1 MDNKTVMQAEAQII
15 LDLLRKRDVRV
26 RINGGYKTPGFF
38 VYEIEMDATQ
48 RFEKLD
54 ATLDDMER
62 LVYAYRAKHRLI
74 DPNDPE
80 ARVVCRAQKQ
90 PLTLEV
96 NRPHVDNLPLD
107 KIQLPTKPYVALAGM
122 SYLTRE
128 GQPLV
133 WNMADPS
140 QPHALVAGGTG
151 SGKSIL
157 LLDLVLSLASS
168 TGPHQLGLYVVDGGN
183 STLLTLRLLPHLQ
196 MMATDVDGAINA
208 VAQVKAIVLDHK
220 SKSEMDPEHRCLLVV
235 DELANLIAVMDK
247 RQCEDFQRDL
257 AIIAAEGRK
266 FGVHMLVCTQKPLAE
281 TTGSLAKSNMAV
293 RFVGAMASKTD
304 ANTAAGSPGTGAERL
319 AGKGDF
325 LRIIGGRVRR
335 FQAPM
340 VDKPVGFIKK
350 IIFKWSDTNRQSI
363 TSPMPSQHH
372 AETPKRDEI
381 DALADIVGPLKAQFM
396 SKRAICLRVLGH
408 EYAGSYA
415 AKIDAALKRYQER
428 QSATTEDATTPLLL
442 ASHTSEDVI
451 LASSSS
457 SDEKIIRFPKRAVNG

>member
-48 RFEKLD
+48 RFEKLE

-62 LVYAYRAKHRLI
+62 LLYAHRVKQRMI
-74 DPNDPE
+74 DANDPE
-80 ARVVCRAQKQ
+80 VCVVCRVQRQ

-96 NRPHVDNLPLD
+96 NRPQIDKLPLED
-107 KIQLPTKPYVALAGM
+107 IKYTAKPYVALAGM

-128 GQPLV
+128 GQPLT

-157 LLDLVLSLASS
+157 LLDLVLSVSMS
-168 TGPHQLGLYVVDGGN
+168 TGPHQLGLFVVDGGN
-183 STLLTLRLLPHLQ
+183 STLLTLRMLPHLQ
-196 MMATDVDGAINA
+196 LMATDVDGAINA
-208 VAQVKAIVLDHK
+208 VAQVKAIVLDRK
-220 SKSEMDPEHRCLLVV
+220 SKSETDPEHRCLLVV

-247 RQCEDFQRDL
+247 KQCEDFQRDL
-257 AIIAAEGRK
+257 AVIAAEGRK

-325 LRIIGGRVRR
+325 LRVIGGRARR
-335 FQAPM
+335 FQAPI
-340 VDKPVGFIKK
+340 VETPFAFVRRINVKWQGTPVQRQPIAIVTPAQQVESNRPTPPKLSIANVLQPVIDAHNVGGEMRRGFISAAVTALNGGELPTGTTFQRLK
-350 IIFKWSDTNRQSI
+350 
-363 TSPMPSQHH
+363 SQVE
-372 AETPKRDEI
+372 A
-381 DALADIVGPLKAQFM
+381 
-396 SKRAICLRVLGH
+396 
-408 EYAGSYA
+408 Y
-415 AKIDAALKRYQER
+415 
-428 QSATTEDATTPLLL
+428 LL
-442 ASHTSEDVI
+442 TYFGEK
-451 LASSSS
+451 
-457 SDEKIIRFPKRAVNG
+457 DEKIIRFPQKKASGM